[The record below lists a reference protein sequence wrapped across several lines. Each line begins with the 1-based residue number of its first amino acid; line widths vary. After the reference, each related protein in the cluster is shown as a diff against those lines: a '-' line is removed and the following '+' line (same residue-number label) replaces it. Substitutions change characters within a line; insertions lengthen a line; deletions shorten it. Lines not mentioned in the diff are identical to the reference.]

1 MLKSSYYSYFFKI
14 HDQTIDKSLEIVMYK
29 RPKFRPKIFNGNY
42 ACGIFVDFQQP
53 FDKVDH
59 HMLLKILQYYGFL
72 LQYYGF
78 RAILNK
84 WFALYLSNRPQF
96 VSINGFKWNRADV
109 KCGCL
114 KFPYRDLLCFSFTL
128 MIYMK
133 QLSLIKYTTL
143 QIILTFW
150 TLIVM

>member
-29 RPKFRPKIFNGNY
+29 RPKFKPKIFNGNY
-42 ACGIFVDFQQP
+42 ACGIFVDFQKP

-59 HMLLKILQYYGFL
+59 HMLLKTLQYYGL
-72 LQYYGF
+72 
-78 RAILNK
+78 RTILNK
-84 WFALYLSNRPQF
+84 WFALYHSNRPQF
-96 VSINGFKWNRADV
+96 VSINGFNSNLADV

-114 KFPYRDLLCFSFTL
+114 KFSYWDLLCFSFTI

-133 QLSLIKYTTL
+133 QLSIIKYITL
-143 QIILTFW
+143 QIILTF
-150 TLIVM
+150 

>member
-96 VSINGFKWNRADV
+96 VSINGFK
-109 KCGCL
+109 
-114 KFPYRDLLCFSFTL
+114 
-128 MIYMK
+128 
-133 QLSLIKYTTL
+133 
-143 QIILTFW
+143 
-150 TLIVM
+150 